1 MPDPVAAR
9 LRLAPEALTR
19 RFSPEQFA
27 FTNTDDLEPFRGV
40 LGQERAVE
48 ALQFGV
54 AMPRPGYN
62 VYVMG
67 EPGTG
72 RFSFVKRYLKAEG
85 KRQQTPADWV
95 YVNHFDDTRE
105 PRALELPSG
114 TATEFIADMGGLIDN
129 LLATFPA
136 VFEHPSYQQKK
147 GAIDRAFNQRYD
159 RALDVIERASLEKD
173 VALYRD
179 SSNVAFTPMA
189 DGKAL
194 DEAEL
199 AQLPEEVREQF
210 HEDIAQLEEQLN
222 EELAS
227 LPQWKRESNNQLRQ
241 LNEETITLAL
251 QPLLAPLS
259 EKYAE
264 NAAVCAY
271 LQSVQLNLLRTVVE
285 QLVDDSKTDAVARK
299 LLEEQYAPSLVVG
312 HYANGGA
319 PVVFEPHPTYDNLFG
334 RIEYSTDQGALY
346 TSYRQL
352 RPGALHRANGGFLIL
367 EAEKMLGEP
376 FVWDALKRALQSRKL
391 KMESPIGELGRVATV
406 SLQPQMIPLNVKLV
420 IIGSRQLYYALQ
432 DHDSDFQEMFRVLV
446 DFDEDMP
453 MVDENL
459 EQFAQLLRTRTNEEG
474 MAPLTSD
481 AVARLATFSARLA
494 ENQSRLSARIG
505 DLFQLVSEADFIR
518 QLAGDE
524 MTDAGH
530 IERALKAKATR
541 TGRVSQRVLDD
552 MLAGI
557 ILIDTEGAAIGK
569 CNGLT
574 VLEVGDSAF
583 GMPARISA
591 TVYPGGSGIVDIE
604 REVNLGQPIHS
615 KGVMIL
621 TGYLGS
627 RYAQE
632 FPLAISASIA
642 LEQSYGYVDG
652 DSASLGEAC
661 TLISALSRTPLK
673 QCFAITGSINQFGEV
688 QAVGGV
694 NEKIEGFFRLC
705 EARGLTGEQGVIIPR
720 ANVATLMLD
729 ERVLQAVENGMFHVY
744 AVSQADEALSL
755 LVGEEAGVLD
765 DKGQFTEGSV
775 NARVV
780 ERLRE
785 IAEMISEEEIEK
797 AEKERLEE
805 VIAQAKPA

>member
-27 FTNTDDLEPFRGV
+27 FTHTDDLEPFRGV

-85 KRQQTPADWV
+85 KRQQTPADWL

-114 TATEFIADMGGLIDN
+114 SAAAFISDMGGLIDN

-179 SSNVAFTPMA
+179 ASNVAFTPMA

-194 DEAEL
+194 DEAEF

-210 HEDIAQLEEQLN
+210 HEDIALLEERLN

-299 LLEEQYAPSLVVG
+299 LLEEQYMPSLVVG
-312 HYANGGA
+312 HHADGGA

-391 KMESPIGELGRVATV
+391 KMESPLGELGRVATV
-406 SLQPQMIPLNVKLV
+406 SLTPQMIPLNIKLV

-432 DHDSDFQEMFRVLV
+432 DHDPDFQEMFRVLV

-481 AVARLATFSARLA
+481 AVARLATYSARLA
-494 ENQSRLSARIG
+494 ENQSRLSA
-505 DLFQLVSEADFIR
+505 
-518 QLAGDE
+518 
-524 MTDAGH
+524 
-530 IERALKAKATR
+530 
-541 TGRVSQRVLDD
+541 
-552 MLAGI
+552 
-557 ILIDTEGAAIGK
+557 
-569 CNGLT
+569 
-574 VLEVGDSAF
+574 
-583 GMPARISA
+583 
-591 TVYPGGSGIVDIE
+591 
-604 REVNLGQPIHS
+604 
-615 KGVMIL
+615 
-621 TGYLGS
+621 
-627 RYAQE
+627 
-632 FPLAISASIA
+632 
-642 LEQSYGYVDG
+642 
-652 DSASLGEAC
+652 
-661 TLISALSRTPLK
+661 
-673 QCFAITGSINQFGEV
+673 
-688 QAVGGV
+688 
-694 NEKIEGFFRLC
+694 
-705 EARGLTGEQGVIIPR
+705 
-720 ANVATLMLD
+720 
-729 ERVLQAVENGMFHVY
+729 
-744 AVSQADEALSL
+744 
-755 LVGEEAGVLD
+755 
-765 DKGQFTEGSV
+765 
-775 NARVV
+775 
-780 ERLRE
+780 
-785 IAEMISEEEIEK
+785 
-797 AEKERLEE
+797 
-805 VIAQAKPA
+805 

>member
-194 DEAEL
+194 DEAEF

-518 QLAGDE
+518 KLAGDE

-574 VLEVGDSAF
+574 VLEVGDSAY